1 MSGTSKTIVSICVL
15 LLASLVLYYGMS
27 PPQES
32 STQLTDVP
40 RPLMFGRDLET
51 KLSSL
56 SSPPIAADIVVN
68 GAPSSS
74 EVAVET
80 PQVDNTVGIPEQEV
94 QAIAEHATTK
104 PKLVTLKETV
114 IRTYIV
120 KEGETL
126 TEIATRELGSFSAW
140 RDIAT
145 LNSID
150 DPSSIPT
157 GRTLR
162 LPIKVASKKKST
174 DQITNAIKQ
183 NSNIALNTHRIVEGE
198 TMSSI
203 AGDYY
208 DNVNKYSVIAQ
219 ANPNVDPARLQIGV
233 LLVIP
238 PR

>member
-56 SSPPIAADIVVN
+56 SSPPIAADIVGNDV
-68 GAPSSS
+68 PSSS
-74 EVAVET
+74 EVAVEA
-80 PQVDNTVGIPEQEV
+80 PQVYSTVGIPAREV
-94 QAIAEHATTK
+94 QAKAEHTTTK

-126 TEIATRELGSFSAW
+126 GEIASRELGSFRAW

-150 DPSSIPT
+150 DPSLISP

-162 LPIKVASKKKST
+162 LPVKADSKKKA
-174 DQITNAIKQ
+174 DQITNAIIQ
-183 NSNIALNTHRIVEGE
+183 NPNVASNTHHVLEGE

-208 DNVNKYSVIAQ
+208 DDVNKYSVIAQ